1 MTIRLMIARARW
13 IALGVVLVLVLGLPA
28 LYLFNTNLS
37 TSTDEE
43 RGPKTWVVQPG
54 ETLTLSADE
63 VHRDDLYRCPGKG
76 GVNGTPAPGRG
87 VGGSGGFSVA
97 TDDDGTVTASCEPG
111 PAGDY

>member
-1 MTIRLMIARARW
+1 MSTRARMF
-13 IALGVVLVLVLGLPA
+13 ALGVVVLIVLGLAA
-28 LYLFNTNLS
+28 LYLFNTNLT
-37 TSTDEE
+37 TSREEE

-63 VHRDDLYRCPGKG
+63 VRPDDLYRCPGKG
-76 GVNGTPAPGRG
+76 GVNGTPDPGHG

-111 PAGDY
+111 PPADY